1 MNVKNVVNNKKFCKI
16 VKTFFFSNKSSSFK
30 KISLIEKDRVITDD
44 SEIIQISNSTSLTVL
59 DFGLKVPD
67 AITYYSP
74 TFKDPILNATAKY
87 QNLPSIKT
95 TIKKL

>member
-1 MNVKNVVNNKKFCKI
+1 MIAKLHKF
-16 VKTFFFSNKSSSFK
+16 
-30 KISLIEKDRVITDD
+30 
-44 SEIIQISNSTSLTVL
+44 SNSTSLTIL

-67 AITYYSP
+67 AMTYYSP
-74 TFKDPILNATAKY
+74 TVKDPILNATAKY